1 VNVRRASAGDV
12 AALAGLLGELGYP
25 VEAARLRERMARL
38 PESTTL
44 FVTDDVSAMA
54 ALDIRQGIQHDAPRA
69 QIVALVVRSDARG
82 RGVARRL
89 VEVVEDAARA
99 AGCTQLTVIS
109 GDHRPDAHAA
119 YRALGFAD
127 TGVRFRKD
135 LD

>member
-1 VNVRRASAGDV
+1 VTVRRADPGDV

-25 VEAARLRERMARL
+25 VAADRLRARMGRL
-38 PESTTL
+38 PESTT
-44 FVTDDVSAMA
+44 VYVSDDVSGMA
-54 ALDIRQGIQHDAPRA
+54 ALDVREGIQQDAPRA
-69 QIVALVVRSDARG
+69 QIVALVVREDARG

-89 VEVVEDAARA
+89 VAAVEAAARA
-99 AGCTQLTVIS
+99 AGCAQLTVVS

-135 LD
+135 L